1 MNDVSPGNVYREEI
15 AAGQS
20 YMLWIQREQRIV
32 HFSPMEEFEKKKF
45 KSRTE
50 LIEYAKA
57 CINAG
62 YHIG

>member
-1 MNDVSPGNVYREEI
+1 MNDVSPGNVYRETI

-20 YMLWIQREQRIV
+20 YTLWIQREQRIV
-32 HFSPMEEFEKKKF
+32 HFSPMKEFEKKEF

-50 LIEYAKA
+50 LMEYAKA